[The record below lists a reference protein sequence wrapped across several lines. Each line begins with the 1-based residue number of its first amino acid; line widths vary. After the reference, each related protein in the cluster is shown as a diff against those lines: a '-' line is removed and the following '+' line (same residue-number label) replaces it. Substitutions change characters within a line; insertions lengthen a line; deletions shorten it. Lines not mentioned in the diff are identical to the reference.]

1 MNKVALR
8 KLAALELVIEIIEL
22 KAIQLIRS
30 DLSTFTFQ
38 TTALINWSGAKG
50 LCINNISAKMAIFY
64 PRPPPYVS
72 EN

>member
-38 TTALINWSGAKG
+38 STTLINWSGAK
-50 LCINNISAKMAIFY
+50 SKY
-64 PRPPPYVS
+64 
-72 EN
+72 